1 MKINPEMHREQLAWL
16 SEMHRRGYPM
26 YAQSMA
32 VDVSQTFTMED
43 YNLFDTNPNWL
54 PATLGSVEER
64 LHKLGDPNRR
74 AGTQG
79 RHGPHSSRRRPKPGT
94 WSRSWR
100 SRRSATIATRDERS
114 VTSRAAEGRHP
125 VDVFLD
131 LAVDEELKCR
141 FAWHDQHVASDEI
154 VAHPC
159 THVSLGD
166 GGAHTRYQTSSAWP
180 THFLSHWVRDRG
192 LMSVED
198 AHYKIAALPAWI
210 AGFRDRGILR
220 EAMAAD
226 IIVYDLQS
234 LAMDEPH
241 YASDF
246 PGGARRL
253 IQQAKGFRYTIV
265 NGAVTFEE
273 RPLHRRAARQG
284 AAQLRH
290 DRLRMHCAAEKC
302 RPGLRI

>member
-1 MKINPEMHREQLAWL
+1 M
-16 SEMHRRGYPM
+16 
-26 YAQSMA
+26 
-32 VDVSQTFTMED
+32 
-43 YNLFDTNPNWL
+43 
-54 PATLGSVEER
+54 
-64 LHKLGDPNRR
+64 
-74 AGTQG
+74 
-79 RHGPHSSRRRPKPGT
+79 
-94 WSRSWR
+94 
-100 SRRSATIATRDERS
+100 
-114 VTSRAAEGRHP
+114 
-125 VDVFLD
+125 FLD

-141 FAWHDQHVASDEI
+141 FAWRDQHVASDEI
-154 VAHPC
+154 VAHPF

-226 IIVYDLQS
+226 IIVYDLHS
-234 LAMDEPH
+234 LAMDEPR

-253 IQQAKGFRYTIV
+253 IQKAKGMRYTIV

-273 RPLHRRAARQG
+273 SRCTG
-284 AAQLRH
+284 ALPGKVLRSY
-290 DRLRMHCAAEKC
+290 DM
-302 RPGLRI
+302 ID